1 MSEASSTATSKPARR
16 VLLAVSGGI
25 AAYKAPELVR
35 ALVRQGQTV
44 RCALTRNAARF
55 VTPLVLQTV
64 SGHTVRTDLF
74 DAEQEGEID
83 HIALADW
90 AELLVRWASARAR
103 GRDPWA

>member
-1 MSEASSTATSKPARR
+1 MSEASTTALPEPRR
-16 VLLAVSGGI
+16 ILLGVSGGI

-35 ALVRQGQTV
+35 ALVRQGHTV

-64 SGHTVRTDLF
+64 SGHAVRTDLF

-83 HIALADW
+83 HIALAAW
-90 AELLVRWASARAR
+90 AATALL
-103 GRDPWA
+103 